1 MNILAV
7 VLIIAGIGYTFIIV
21 RHGPT

>member
-7 VLIIAGIGYTFIIV
+7 VLQLHRFGEGRKHHCFSN
-21 RHGPT
+21 